1 MKDIYVVEIP
11 FTDEESAMDFVDVL
25 NLIVTDDSPTD
36 LRAVL
41 GYMTLNELLK
51 DTILLDELEGLIE
64 KMVCK

>member
-25 NLIVTDDSPTD
+25 NLIATDDNPTD

-41 GYMTLNELLK
+41 GYMTLNMLLK
-51 DTILLDELEGLIE
+51 DTIMAVGE
-64 KMVCK
+64 